1 MNLREK
7 VEGEMKWT
15 ADCFKDRTPPYN
27 DYDKVLEMEGD
38 ESDNSF
44 FDAGLIS
51 AYKNVLRWI
60 DEK

>member
-15 ADCFKDRTPPYN
+15 EGAFKKRRPPYDN
-27 DYDKVLEMEGD
+27 YDEVMKMEGD
-38 ESDNSF
+38 DSDNAQ

-51 AYKNVLRWI
+51 AYLNVLRWI
-60 DEK
+60 DEE